1 MVLTAGQIT
10 AFFTDADQMG
20 LSARTRTFLQ
30 SEGISMIEDLAEF
43 SSKDAWT
50 QIVENCKRPPQVTDA
65 AGNLVNQAAFH
76 IGAKSLHRLRVAA
89 IAVEYYAATDR
100 AITVQSVQWN
110 TTLKNFE
117 EQWKAIKSAKDDD
130 TPEAP
135 KMTKTVGIVKWLEA
149 YENYSK
155 NRIGVRDAPLAYVI
169 REEVAVP
176 AAPALQAGQP
186 HSDEH
191 GSVKGEMIA
200 RLSHTHGLFRDDNA
214 LVFDDIE
221 AATRGTKFAPTIAPF
236 KRNRDGRAAFLA
248 LKTQH
253 AGPALWDKE
262 VKTCSEFLLNQKWT
276 GGTSITLERFL
287 SQHRAAYVSLQRCAE
302 HIQVELPNERTRVKY
317 IIDNIETSDSDV
329 KAALAVVNLDDG
341 PTGMRTDFERTVAY
355 LLPTDP
361 VKRKQKKRPNAEI
374 SAAGG
379 KTSKGPKTGVELRYY
394 TPKEFAK
401 LTPEMVAELKELRA
415 AKKSKGDSN
424 KPSVGSKKNA
434 KFRASVVKACLK
446 ELREEEEQK
455 QEEKSTI
462 EAISGIL
469 KLNSSSVA
477 SMDTRER
484 GGPAQAQQ
492 PAGRRSV
499 AFKDEQRDDQVEVAA
514 TKLFQ
519 LMNSRGGRHTD
530 KKDGKGN

>member
-302 HIQVELPNERTRVKY
+302 HIQVELPN
-317 IIDNIETSDSDV
+317 
-329 KAALAVVNLDDG
+329 
-341 PTGMRTDFERTVAY
+341 
-355 LLPTDP
+355 
-361 VKRKQKKRPNAEI
+361 
-374 SAAGG
+374 
-379 KTSKGPKTGVELRYY
+379 
-394 TPKEFAK
+394 
-401 LTPEMVAELKELRA
+401 
-415 AKKSKGDSN
+415 
-424 KPSVGSKKNA
+424 
-434 KFRASVVKACLK
+434 
-446 ELREEEEQK
+446 
-455 QEEKSTI
+455 
-462 EAISGIL
+462 
-469 KLNSSSVA
+469 
-477 SMDTRER
+477 
-484 GGPAQAQQ
+484 
-492 PAGRRSV
+492 
-499 AFKDEQRDDQVEVAA
+499 
-514 TKLFQ
+514 
-519 LMNSRGGRHTD
+519 
-530 KKDGKGN
+530 